1 MNIYEYIYMNIYIFA
16 PNCTLFSKTE
26 HDPDQGLP
34 PQNSIYIILKQIKWR
49 QLLCLII
56 DVKIIIHFRL

>member
-1 MNIYEYIYMNIYIFA
+1 MNIYIFA